1 MYLHVFFENNF
12 IKLSSTISR
21 GAGQAFAEM
30 YVALGKAMELDLDK
44 VVALLLLKA
53 ADTNKFIR

>member
-1 MYLHVFFENNF
+1 MSCVIGLTGSAF
-12 IKLSSTISR
+12 IKTFR